1 MNLEKLFLEKTPL
14 FVFSSTRR
22 LKHFYLEQGE
32 GFLPN
37 AMSMGSFF
45 EQAFYIP
52 NKKKIPNSARLILM
66 IDTIKAI
73 AKEKKSIL
81 EGLLLFENSFLGYLE
96 STSFLFDLFDEL
108 SSACIKLNEL
118 SSKDIYLDYEKH
130 LEVLEMIYDRYIK
143 KLEGLGFYDKIMQE
157 KPAILKEF
165 FEHFSSIEWHLDG
178 FMSVFERQC
187 LLEAAELVP
196 ITLHLSCDKYNQKFL
211 EFLNLKLETDCDYS
225 IDFKTQKI
233 LSQTPKRQKIEPKLY
248 ANSSYLKQ
256 SALVLQ
262 TIEEYLQKDNDPNK
276 MAIITPNADFLPFL
290 KLLDKNNNLNFAM
303 GLGAKNSP
311 YYTELVKILENLE
324 TSGFD
329 LSTSP
334 LLDLENLTLALLEQQ
349 SSKEKA
355 PLKEAHSQIMHQYH
369 LLKDTL
375 KNYSLKDLLHLYLQ
389 EFEANFRL
397 DDSSGGKIQVMDTLE
412 TRGMQ
417 FDKIVI
423 VDFNET
429 CVPSLKDC
437 DLFLNSAL
445 RKSLNL
451 PTLLDKKNL
460 QKHYYYQLFKNS
472 KEITLSYIESE
483 TSKVSNMLLELNLH
497 IEPIKDAYT
506 LFAPSLSKDY
516 QEEEIKAAIPKDFSF
531 SASSLNAFLTCKRRF
546 YYHYMKRFKES
557 PKDESNSAVGSLLH
571 ELLKEAYE
579 KDKNPYVLEER
590 LIWLLETRENITPK
604 ERLDTLVALKKI
616 QAFYLKEKERFNTK
630 IKILD
635 LEKSFETIIQ
645 GIVFKGRI
653 DRIDKTADNEMIL
666 LDYKFKNDL
675 KLDNMSKTQRGGL
688 SPIEIAQISTD
699 YQMAIEIAQISTDY
713 QMAIY
718 AFALKNLGYKEP
730 IKAFFYD
737 LRKGELLEEDEL
749 ILQAKMDHLEFSLI
763 PKLKQEIDF
772 EKTSEAK
779 DCEYCSFK
787 DMCNR

>member
-1 MNLEKLFLEKTPL
+1 MNLEKLFLERTPL

-52 NKKKIPNSARLILM
+52 NKKKIPNSARQILM

-130 LEVLEMIYDRYIK
+130 LEVLEMIYKRYIK
-143 KLEGLGFYDKIMQE
+143 KLEELGFYDKIMQE
-157 KPAILKEF
+157 KPTILKEF

-187 LLEAAELVP
+187 LLEVAELVP

-211 EFLNLKLETDCDYS
+211 EFLNLKLETDCDYC

-311 YYTELVKILENLE
+311 YYTELVKILEDLE
-324 TSGFD
+324 TSGF
-329 LSTSP
+329 SVSASP

-397 DDSSGGKIQVMDTLE
+397 DDSSGGKIRVMDTLE

-472 KEITLSYIESE
+472 KEMALSYIESE

-506 LFAPSLSKDY
+506 LFESTPLKDY

-546 YYHYMKRFKES
+546 YYHYIKRFKES
-557 PKDESNSAVGSLLH
+557 PKDESNSAIGSLLH

-590 LIWLLETRENITPK
+590 LIQLLETRKNITPK
-604 ERLDTLVALKKI
+604 ERLDTLIALKKI
-616 QAFYLKEKERFNTK
+616 QAFYVKEKERFNAK

-645 GIVFKGRI
+645 GVAFKGRI
-653 DRIDKTADNEMIL
+653 DRIGKTADNEIIL
-666 LDYKFKNDL
+666 LDYKFKSDL
-675 KLDNMSKTQRGGL
+675 KLDNMSEKQRGSL
-688 SPIEIAQISTD
+688 SPIEIAQIS
-699 YQMAIEIAQISTDY
+699 ADY

-718 AFALKNLGYKEP
+718 AFALKSLGYKEP

-737 LRKGELLEEDEL
+737 LRKGKLLEEEEP
-749 ILQAKMDHLEFSLI
+749 ILQAKMDYLKSSLI
-763 PKLKQEIDF
+763 PKLQQEIDF
-772 EKTSEAK
+772 EKTLEVK

>member
-14 FVFSSTRR
+14 FVFSSTRH

-32 GFLPN
+32 GFLPS

-52 NKKKIPNSARLILM
+52 NKKKIPKNARQILM

-118 SSKDIYLDYEKH
+118 SFKDIYLDYEKH
-130 LEVLEMIYDRYIK
+130 LEVLEMIYNRYIK
-143 KLEGLGFYDKIMQE
+143 KLEKLGFYDKIMQE

-187 LLEAAELVP
+187 LLEVAELVP

-233 LSQTPKRQKIEPKLY
+233 LSQTFNDQKIEPKLY

-256 SALVLQ
+256 GALVLQ

-311 YYTELVKILENLE
+311 YYTELVKILEDLQ

-329 LSTSP
+329 LSASP

-355 PLKEAHSQIMHQYH
+355 SLKEAHSQIMHQYH

-375 KNYSLKDLLHLYLQ
+375 QNYSLKDLLHLYLQ
-389 EFEANFRL
+389 EFETNFRL
-397 DDSSGGKIQVMDTLE
+397 DDSSGGKIRVMDTLE

-417 FDKIVI
+417 FDKVVI
-423 VDFNET
+423 ADFNET

-483 TSKVSNMLLELNLH
+483 TSKASNMLLELNLH

-506 LFAPSLSKDY
+506 LFAPSPLKDY

-531 SASSLNAFLTCKRRF
+531 SASSLNAFLTCKRHF

-557 PKDESNSAVGSLLH
+557 PKDENNSAVGSLLH

-579 KDKNPYVLEER
+579 KDKNPYTLEER

-616 QAFYLKEKERFNTK
+616 QAFYTKEKERFKAK

-645 GIVFKGRI
+645 GVAFKGRI
-653 DRIDKTADNEMIL
+653 DRIDKTADNEIIL
-666 LDYKFKNDL
+666 LDYKFKSDL

-699 YQMAIEIAQISTDY
+699 YQMAI
-713 QMAIY
+713 Y
-718 AFALKNLGYKEP
+718 AFALKNLGYREP

-737 LRKGELLEEDEL
+737 LRKGELVEEDEL
-749 ILQAKMDHLEFSLI
+749 TLQAKMDHLEFSLI

>member
-52 NKKKIPNSARLILM
+52 NKKKIPNNARLILM

-143 KLEGLGFYDKIMQE
+143 KLEELGFYDKIMQE

-187 LLEAAELVP
+187 LLEVAELVP

-233 LSQTPKRQKIEPKLY
+233 LSQTFNDQKIEPKLY

-256 SALVLQ
+256 GALVLQ

-290 KLLDKNNNLNFAM
+290 KLLDQNNNLNFAM

-311 YYTELVKILENLE
+311 YYTELVKILEDLQ

-329 LSTSP
+329 LSASP
-334 LLDLENLTLALLEQQ
+334 LLDLENLTLPLLEQQ

-397 DDSSGGKIQVMDTLE
+397 DDSSGGKIRVMDTLE

-483 TSKVSNMLLELNLH
+483 TSKASNMLLELNLH
-497 IEPIKDAYT
+497 IEPIKNAYT
-506 LFAPSLSKDY
+506 LFAPSPLKDY
-516 QEEEIKAAIPKDFSF
+516 QEEEIKATIPKDFSF

-557 PKDESNSAVGSLLH
+557 PKDKSNSAVGSLLH

-579 KDKNPYVLEER
+579 KDKNPYALEER

-616 QAFYLKEKERFNTK
+616 QAFYLKEKERFKAK

-635 LEKSFETIIQ
+635 LEKSFETTIQ
-645 GIVFKGRI
+645 GVAFKGRI
-653 DRIDKTADNEMIL
+653 DRIDKTADSEMIL
-666 LDYKFKNDL
+666 LDYKFKSDL
-675 KLDNMSKTQRGGL
+675 KLDNMSEKQRKSL
-688 SPIEIAQISTD
+688 RP
-699 YQMAIEIAQISTDY
+699 IEIAQISTDY

-718 AFALKNLGYKEP
+718 AFALKNLGYREP

-737 LRKGELLEEDEL
+737 LRKGELLEEEEL
-749 ILQAKMDHLEFSLI
+749 TLQAKMDHLEFSLI

-772 EKTSEAK
+772 EKTLEVK

>member
-52 NKKKIPNSARLILM
+52 NKKKIPNSARQILM

-130 LEVLEMIYDRYIK
+130 LEVLEMIYNRYIK
-143 KLEGLGFYDKIMQE
+143 KLEKLGFYDKIMQE
-157 KPAILKEF
+157 KPTILKEF

-187 LLEAAELVP
+187 LLEVAELVP

-233 LSQTPKRQKIEPKLY
+233 LSQTFNDQKIEPKLY

-256 SALVLQ
+256 GALVLQ

-290 KLLDKNNNLNFAM
+290 KLLDQNNNLNFAM

-329 LSTSP
+329 LSASP
-334 LLDLENLTLALLEQQ
+334 LLDLENITLPLLEQQ

-397 DDSSGGKIQVMDTLE
+397 DDSSGGKIRVMDTLE

-417 FDKIVI
+417 FDKVVI

-483 TSKVSNMLLELNLH
+483 TSKASNMLLELNLY

-506 LFAPSLSKDY
+506 LFAPSPLKDY
-516 QEEEIKAAIPKDFSF
+516 QEEEIKATIPKDFSF

-557 PKDESNSAVGSLLH
+557 PKDENNSAVGSLLH

-579 KDKNPYVLEER
+579 KDKNPYALEER

-616 QAFYLKEKERFNTK
+616 QAFYLKEKERFKAK

-645 GIVFKGRI
+645 GVVFKGRI

-666 LDYKFKNDL
+666 LDYKFKSDL
-675 KLDNMSKTQRGGL
+675 KLDNMSKTQREGL

-699 YQMAIEIAQISTDY
+699 YQMAV
-713 QMAIY
+713 Y

-737 LRKGELLEEDEL
+737 LRKGELVEEDEL
-749 ILQAKMDHLEFSLI
+749 TLQAKMDHLEFSLI

-772 EKTSEAK
+772 EKTLEVK

>member
-1 MNLEKLFLEKTPL
+1 MNLEKLFLEKSPL

-32 GFLPN
+32 GFLPS

-52 NKKKIPNSARLILM
+52 NKKKIPKSVRLILM

-73 AKEKKSIL
+73 AKEKKSAL

-130 LEVLEMIYDRYIK
+130 LEVLEMIYDRYIE

-187 LLEAAELVP
+187 LLEVAELVP

-233 LSQTPKRQKIEPKLY
+233 LSQTPKHQKIEPKLY

-329 LSTSP
+329 LSASP
-334 LLDLENLTLALLEQQ
+334 LLDLESLTLPLLEQQ
-349 SSKEKA
+349 SSKEKV

-375 KNYSLKDLLHLYLQ
+375 QNYSLKDLLHLYLQ

-397 DDSSGGKIQVMDTLE
+397 DDSSGGKIRVMDTLE

-423 VDFNET
+423 VDFNEA

-483 TSKVSNMLLELNLH
+483 TSKVSNMLLELDLH

-506 LFAPSLSKDY
+506 LFAPSPLKDY

-546 YYHYMKRFKES
+546 YYHYMKRFKEG
-557 PKDESNSAVGSLLH
+557 PKDENNSAVGSLLH

-579 KDKNPYVLEER
+579 KDKNPYALEER
-590 LIWLLETRENITPK
+590 LIQLLETRENITPK

-616 QAFYLKEKERFNTK
+616 QAFYLKEKERFNAK
-630 IKILD
+630 ITILD
-635 LEKSFETIIQ
+635 LEKSFETTIQ
-645 GIVFKGRI
+645 GVAFKGRI
-653 DRIDKTADNEMIL
+653 DRIDKTADNEIIL
-666 LDYKFKNDL
+666 LDYKFKSDL
-675 KLDNMSKTQRGGL
+675 KLDNMSKTQREGL

-699 YQMAIEIAQISTDY
+699 YQMT
-713 QMAIY
+713 IY
-718 AFALKNLGYKEP
+718 ALALKNLGYKEP

-737 LRKGELLEEDEL
+737 LRKGELLEEEEL
-749 ILQAKMDHLEFSLI
+749 TLQAKMDHLEFSLI
-763 PKLKQEIDF
+763 PKLKQEIVF
-772 EKTSEAK
+772 EKTSETK

>member
-52 NKKKIPNSARLILM
+52 NKKKIPNSARQILM

-118 SSKDIYLDYEKH
+118 SFKDIYLDYEKH
-130 LEVLEMIYDRYIK
+130 LEVLEMIYDCYIK
-143 KLEGLGFYDKIMQE
+143 KLEELGFYDKIMQE

-187 LLEAAELVP
+187 LLEVAELVP

-290 KLLDKNNNLNFAM
+290 KLLDQNNNLNFAM

-311 YYTELVKILENLE
+311 YYTELVKILEDLE
-324 TSGFD
+324 TSGFN
-329 LSTSP
+329 LSASP
-334 LLDLENLTLALLEQQ
+334 LLDLESLTLPLLEQQ

-397 DDSSGGKIQVMDTLE
+397 DDSSGGKIRVMDTLE

-472 KEITLSYIESE
+472 KEIALSYIESE
-483 TSKVSNMLLELNLH
+483 TSKVSNMLLELDLH

-506 LFAPSLSKDY
+506 LFAPSPLKDY

-579 KDKNPYVLEER
+579 KDKNPYALEER

-616 QAFYLKEKERFNTK
+616 QAFYLKEKERFKAK

-645 GIVFKGRI
+645 GVVFKGRI
-653 DRIDKTADNEMIL
+653 DRIDKTADNEIIL
-666 LDYKFKNDL
+666 LDYKFKSDL
-675 KLDNMSKTQRGGL
+675 KLDNMSKKQRGGL

-699 YQMAIEIAQISTDY
+699 YQMT
-713 QMAIY
+713 IY
-718 AFALKNLGYKEP
+718 AFALKNLGYKGP

-749 ILQAKMDHLEFSLI
+749 ILQAKMDHLEYSLI

-772 EKTSEAK
+772 EKTLEVK

>member
-52 NKKKIPNSARLILM
+52 NKKKIPNSARQILM

-118 SSKDIYLDYEKH
+118 SFKDIYLDYEKH

-143 KLEGLGFYDKIMQE
+143 KLEELGFYDKIMQE

-187 LLEAAELVP
+187 LLEVAELVP

-233 LSQTPKRQKIEPKLY
+233 LSQTFNDQKIEPKLY

-290 KLLDKNNNLNFAM
+290 KLLDQNNSLNFAM

-311 YYTELVKILENLE
+311 YYTELVKILEDLE

-329 LSTSP
+329 LSASP
-334 LLDLENLTLALLEQQ
+334 LLDLESLTLALLEQQ

-397 DDSSGGKIQVMDTLE
+397 DDSSGGKIRVMDTLE

-460 QKHYYYQLFKNS
+460 QRHYYYQLFKNS

-483 TSKVSNMLLELNLH
+483 TSKASNMLLELNLH

-506 LFAPSLSKDY
+506 LFAPSPLKDY
-516 QEEEIKAAIPKDFSF
+516 QEEEIKAAIPKYFSF

-557 PKDESNSAVGSLLH
+557 PKDENNSAVGSLLH

-579 KDKNPYVLEER
+579 KDKNPYALEER

-616 QAFYLKEKERFNTK
+616 QAFYLKEKERFNAK

-635 LEKSFETIIQ
+635 LEKSFETTIQ
-645 GIVFKGRI
+645 GVAFKGRI
-653 DRIDKTADNEMIL
+653 DRIDKTADNEIIL

-675 KLDNMSKTQRGGL
+675 KLDNMSKTQREGL
-688 SPIEIAQISTD
+688 SP
-699 YQMAIEIAQISTDY
+699 IEIAQISTDY

-749 ILQAKMDHLEFSLI
+749 VLQAKMDHLEFSLI

-772 EKTSEAK
+772 EKTLEVK

>member
-52 NKKKIPNSARLILM
+52 NKKKILNSARLILM

-73 AKEKKSIL
+73 AKEKKSLL

-96 STSFLFDLFDEL
+96 SASFLFDLFDEL

-130 LEVLEMIYDRYIK
+130 LEVLEMIYKRYIK
-143 KLEGLGFYDKIMQE
+143 KLEELGFYDKIMQE
-157 KPAILKEF
+157 KPTILKEF

-187 LLEAAELVP
+187 LLEVAELAP

-262 TIEEYLQKDNDPNK
+262 SIEEYLQKDNDPNK

-311 YYTELVKILENLE
+311 YYTELVKILEDLE

-329 LSTSP
+329 LSASP

-397 DDSSGGKIQVMDTLE
+397 DDSSGGKIRVMDTLE

-423 VDFNET
+423 ADFNET

-451 PTLLDKKNL
+451 PTLSDKKNL

-472 KEITLSYIESE
+472 KEMVLSYIESE

-506 LFAPSLSKDY
+506 LFAPTPLKDY
-516 QEEEIKAAIPKDFSF
+516 QEEEIKATIPKDFSF

-557 PKDESNSAVGSLLH
+557 PKDENNSAVGSLLH
-571 ELLKEAYE
+571 ELLKEVYE

-604 ERLDTLVALKKI
+604 ERLDTLIALKKI
-616 QAFYLKEKERFNTK
+616 QAFYVKEKERFNAK

-635 LEKSFETIIQ
+635 LEKSFETTIQ
-645 GIVFKGRI
+645 GVAFKGRI
-653 DRIDKTADNEMIL
+653 DRIDKTADNEVIL
-666 LDYKFKNDL
+666 LDYKFKSDL
-675 KLDNMSKTQRGGL
+675 KLDNMSEKQRGSL
-688 SPIEIAQISTD
+688 SPIEIAQIS
-699 YQMAIEIAQISTDY
+699 ADY

-718 AFALKNLGYKEP
+718 AFALKNLGYKGP

-737 LRKGELLEEDEL
+737 LRKGKLLEEEEPV
-749 ILQAKMDHLEFSLI
+749 LQAKMDYLKSSLI
-763 PKLKQEIDF
+763 PEFKQEIDF
-772 EKTSEAK
+772 EKTLEVK

>member
-1 MNLEKLFLEKTPL
+1 MNLEKLFLEKSPL

-32 GFLPN
+32 GFLPS
-37 AMSMGSFF
+37 AVSMGSFF

-52 NKKKIPNSARLILM
+52 NKKKIPNSVRQILM
-66 IDTIKAI
+66 IDTIKVI

-118 SSKDIYLDYEKH
+118 SFKDIYLDYEKH
-130 LEVLEMIYDRYIK
+130 LEVLEMIYDRYVK

-165 FEHFSSIEWHLDG
+165 FEHFSSIEWYLDG

-187 LLEAAELVP
+187 LLEVAELVP

-233 LSQTPKRQKIEPKLY
+233 LSQTFNDQKIEPKLY

-311 YYTELVKILENLE
+311 YYTELVKILEDLQTSDCNLSE
-324 TSGFD
+324 SA
-329 LSTSP
+329 
-334 LLDLENLTLALLEQQ
+334 LLDLENLTLPLLEQQ

-397 DDSSGGKIQVMDTLE
+397 DDSSGGKIRVMDTLE

-483 TSKVSNMLLELNLH
+483 TSKASNMLLELNLH

-506 LFAPSLSKDY
+506 LFAPSPLKDY

-571 ELLKEAYE
+571 ELLKEAYK
-579 KDKNPYVLEER
+579 KDKNPYALEER

-616 QAFYLKEKERFNTK
+616 QAFYTKEKERFNTK

-645 GIVFKGRI
+645 GVIFKGRI
-653 DRIDKTADNEMIL
+653 DRIDKTADNEIIL

-699 YQMAIEIAQISTDY
+699 YQMAI
-713 QMAIY
+713 Y

-737 LRKGELLEEDEL
+737 LRKGELVEEDEL

-772 EKTSEAK
+772 EKTLEVK

>member
-37 AMSMGSFF
+37 AMSMGNFF

-52 NKKKIPNSARLILM
+52 NKKKIPNNARQILM

-143 KLEGLGFYDKIMQE
+143 KLEELGFYDKIMQE
-157 KPAILKEF
+157 KPTILKEF
-165 FEHFSSIEWHLDG
+165 FEHFSSIEWYLDG

-187 LLEAAELVP
+187 LLEVAELVP

-233 LSQTPKRQKIEPKLY
+233 LSQTFNDQKIEPKLY

-256 SALVLQ
+256 GALVLQ

-290 KLLDKNNNLNFAM
+290 KLLDQNNNLNFAM

-311 YYTELVKILENLE
+311 YYTELVKILEDLQ

-329 LSTSP
+329 LSASP
-334 LLDLENLTLALLEQQ
+334 LLDLENITLALLEQQ

-355 PLKEAHSQIMHQYH
+355 PLKEVHSQIMHQYH

-397 DDSSGGKIQVMDTLE
+397 DDSSGGKIRVMDTLE

-472 KEITLSYIESE
+472 KEIALSYIESE
-483 TSKVSNMLLELNLH
+483 TSKASNMLLELNLH
-497 IEPIKDAYT
+497 TEPIKDAYT
-506 LFAPSLSKDY
+506 LFAPTPLKDY

-579 KDKNPYVLEER
+579 KDKNPYALEER

-604 ERLDTLVALKKI
+604 ERLDTLIALKKI
-616 QAFYLKEKERFNTK
+616 QAFYLKEKERFKAK

-645 GIVFKGRI
+645 GVIFKGRI
-653 DRIDKTADNEMIL
+653 DRIDKTADNEIIL

-675 KLDNMSKTQRGGL
+675 KLDNMSEKQRKSL

-699 YQMAIEIAQISTDY
+699 YQMT
-713 QMAIY
+713 IY

-737 LRKGELLEEDEL
+737 LRKGELLEEDKL
-749 ILQAKMDHLEFSLI
+749 VLQAKMDHLEFSLI

-772 EKTSEAK
+772 EKTLEVK

>member
-1 MNLEKLFLEKTPL
+1 MNLEKLFLEKSPL

-52 NKKKIPNSARLILM
+52 NQKKIPKSVRQILM

-73 AKEKKSIL
+73 AKEKKSVL

-118 SSKDIYLDYEKH
+118 SFKDIYLDYEKH
-130 LEVLEMIYDRYIK
+130 LEVLEMIYDRYVK
-143 KLEGLGFYDKIMQE
+143 KLEELGFYDKIMQE

-187 LLEAAELVP
+187 LLEVVELVP

-233 LSQTPKRQKIEPKLY
+233 LSQTFNDQKIEPKLY

-256 SALVLQ
+256 GALVLQ

-311 YYTELVKILENLE
+311 YYTELVKILEDLQTSDLNL
-324 TSGFD
+324 SG
-329 LSTSP
+329 SA
-334 LLDLENLTLALLEQQ
+334 LLDLENLTLPLLEQQ

-397 DDSSGGKIQVMDTLE
+397 DDSSGGKIRVMDTLE

-417 FDKIVI
+417 FDKIV
-423 VDFNET
+423 VADFNET

-472 KEITLSYIESE
+472 EEMVLSYIESE
-483 TSKVSNMLLELNLH
+483 TSKVSNMLLELDLH

-506 LFAPSLSKDY
+506 LFAPTPLKDY
-516 QEEEIKAAIPKDFSF
+516 QEEEIKATIPKDFGF

-546 YYHYMKRFKES
+546 YYHYMKRFKET
-557 PKDESNSAVGSLLH
+557 PKDENNSAVGSLLH

-579 KDKNPYVLEER
+579 KDKNPYALEER

-645 GIVFKGRI
+645 GVVFKGRI
-653 DRIDKTADNEMIL
+653 DRIDKTADNEIIL

-675 KLDNMSKTQRGGL
+675 KLDNMSKTQREDL
-688 SPIEIAQISTD
+688 NPIEIAQISTD
-699 YQMAIEIAQISTDY
+699 YQMV
-713 QMAIY
+713 IY

-749 ILQAKMDHLEFSLI
+749 VLQAKMDHLEFSLI

-772 EKTSEAK
+772 EKTLEVK

>member
-1 MNLEKLFLEKTPL
+1 MNLEKLFSQKTPL

-32 GFLPN
+32 GFLPS

-118 SSKDIYLDYEKH
+118 SFKDIYLDYEKH

-143 KLEGLGFYDKIMQE
+143 KLEELGFYDKIMQE

-233 LSQTPKRQKIEPKLY
+233 LSQTFNDQKIEPKLY

-256 SALVLQ
+256 GALVLQ

-290 KLLDKNNNLNFAM
+290 KLLDQNNNLNFAM

-311 YYTELVKILENLE
+311 YYTELVKILEDLQTSDFNL
-324 TSGFD
+324 SG
-329 LSTSP
+329 SA
-334 LLDLENLTLALLEQQ
+334 LLDLENITLPLLEQQ

-397 DDSSGGKIQVMDTLE
+397 DDSSGGKIRVMDTLE

-483 TSKVSNMLLELNLH
+483 TSKASNMFLELNLN
-497 IEPIKDAYT
+497 IVPIKDAYT
-506 LFAPSLSKDY
+506 LFAPSPLKDY

-546 YYHYMKRFKES
+546 YYHYIKRFKES

-579 KDKNPYVLEER
+579 KDKNPYALEEK
-590 LIWLLETRENITPK
+590 LIQLLETRENITPK

-616 QAFYLKEKERFNTK
+616 QAFYLKEKERFKAK

-645 GIVFKGRI
+645 GVIFKGRI
-653 DRIDKTADNEMIL
+653 DRIDKTADNEIIL
-666 LDYKFKNDL
+666 LDYKFKSDL
-675 KLDNMSKTQRGGL
+675 KLDNMNKTQREGL
-688 SPIEIAQISTD
+688 SPK
-699 YQMAIEIAQISTDY
+699 EIAQISTDY

-718 AFALKNLGYKEP
+718 AFALKNLGYKDP

-749 ILQAKMDHLEFSLI
+749 FLQAKMDHLESSLI

-772 EKTSEAK
+772 EKTLEVK

>member
-32 GFLPN
+32 GFLPS

-52 NKKKIPNSARLILM
+52 NKKKIPNSTRLILM

-118 SSKDIYLDYEKH
+118 SSKDIYLDYERH

-143 KLEGLGFYDKIMQE
+143 KLEELGFYDKIMQE

-187 LLEAAELVP
+187 LLEVAELVP

-233 LSQTPKRQKIEPKLY
+233 LSQTFNDQKIEPKLY

-256 SALVLQ
+256 GALVLQ

-290 KLLDKNNNLNFAM
+290 KLLDQNNNLNFAM

-397 DDSSGGKIQVMDTLE
+397 DDSSGGKIRVMDTLE

-483 TSKVSNMLLELNLH
+483 TSKASNMLLELNLH

-506 LFAPSLSKDY
+506 LFAPSPLKDY

-531 SASSLNAFLTCKRRF
+531 STSSLNAFLTCKRRF

-579 KDKNPYVLEER
+579 KDKNPHSLEER
-590 LIWLLETRENITPK
+590 LIQFLETRENITPK

-645 GIVFKGRI
+645 GVIFKGRI
-653 DRIDKTADNEMIL
+653 DRIDKTADNKMIL
-666 LDYKFKNDL
+666 LDYKFKSDL

-688 SPIEIAQISTD
+688 SP
-699 YQMAIEIAQISTDY
+699 IEIAQISTDY

-737 LRKGELLEEDEL
+737 LRKGELVEEDEL

-772 EKTSEAK
+772 EKTLEVK

>member
-1 MNLEKLFLEKTPL
+1 MNLEKLFLEKSPL

-52 NKKKIPNSARLILM
+52 NKKKIPNSARQILM

-143 KLEGLGFYDKIMQE
+143 KLEELGFYDKIMQE
-157 KPAILKEF
+157 KPTILKEF

-233 LSQTPKRQKIEPKLY
+233 LSQTFNDQKIEPKLY

-290 KLLDKNNNLNFAM
+290 KLLDQNNNLNFAM

-311 YYTELVKILENLE
+311 YYTELVKILEDLE
-324 TSGFD
+324 TSD
-329 LSTSP
+329 LNLSGSA

-397 DDSSGGKIQVMDTLE
+397 DDSSGGKIRVMDTLE

-483 TSKVSNMLLELNLH
+483 TSKASNMLLELDLH
-497 IEPIKDAYT
+497 IEPIKNAYT
-506 LFAPSLSKDY
+506 LFAPSPLKDY
-516 QEEEIKAAIPKDFSF
+516 QEEEIKVAIPKDFSF

-557 PKDESNSAVGSLLH
+557 PKDENNSAVGSLLH

-579 KDKNPYVLEER
+579 KDKNPYALEER
-590 LIWLLETRENITPK
+590 LIQLLEKRKNITPK

-616 QAFYLKEKERFNTK
+616 QAFYLKEKERFKAK

-635 LEKSFETIIQ
+635 LEKSFETTIQ
-645 GIVFKGRI
+645 GVIFKGRI
-653 DRIDKTADNEMIL
+653 DRIDKTADNEIIL
-666 LDYKFKNDL
+666 LDYKFKSDL
-675 KLDNMSKTQRGGL
+675 KLDNMGKTQRGGL

-699 YQMAIEIAQISTDY
+699 YQMAI
-713 QMAIY
+713 Y
-718 AFALKNLGYKEP
+718 ACALKNLGYKGP

-737 LRKGELLEEDEL
+737 LRKGELLEEDDL
-749 ILQAKMDHLEFSLI
+749 TLQAKMDHLEFSLI

-772 EKTSEAK
+772 EKTLEVK

>member
-37 AMSMGSFF
+37 AMSMGNFF

-52 NKKKIPNSARLILM
+52 NKKKIPNSVRQILM

-130 LEVLEMIYDRYIK
+130 LEVLEMIYDRYVK
-143 KLEGLGFYDKIMQE
+143 KLEELGFYDKIMQE
-157 KPAILKEF
+157 KPTILKEF
-165 FEHFSSIEWHLDG
+165 FEHFSSIEWYLDG

-187 LLEAAELVP
+187 LLEVAELVP

-233 LSQTPKRQKIEPKLY
+233 LSQTFNDQKIEPKLY

-256 SALVLQ
+256 GALVLQ

-311 YYTELVKILENLE
+311 YYTELVKILEDLQTSDLNL
-324 TSGFD
+324 SG
-329 LSTSP
+329 SA

-355 PLKEAHSQIMHQYH
+355 PLKEVHSQIMHQYH

-397 DDSSGGKIQVMDTLE
+397 DDSSGGKIRVMDTLE

-472 KEITLSYIESE
+472 KEMVLSYIESE
-483 TSKVSNMLLELNLH
+483 TSKASNMLLELNLH

-506 LFAPSLSKDY
+506 LFAPSPLKDY

-546 YYHYMKRFKES
+546 YYHYIKRFKES

-579 KDKNPYVLEER
+579 KDKNPYALEER
-590 LIWLLETRENITPK
+590 LIQFLETRENITPK

-645 GIVFKGRI
+645 GVIFKGRI

-666 LDYKFKNDL
+666 LDYKFKSEL
-675 KLDNMSKTQRGGL
+675 KLDNMSKNQREDL

-699 YQMAIEIAQISTDY
+699 YQMAV
-713 QMAIY
+713 Y
-718 AFALKNLGYKEP
+718 AFALKNLGYKGP

-737 LRKGELLEEDEL
+737 LRKGELLEEEEP
-749 ILQAKMDHLEFSLI
+749 ILQAKMHYLESSLI

-772 EKTSEAK
+772 EKTLEVK

>member
-52 NKKKIPNSARLILM
+52 NKKKIPKSARQILM

-143 KLEGLGFYDKIMQE
+143 KLEELGFYDKIMQE

-233 LSQTPKRQKIEPKLY
+233 LSQTFNDQKIEPKLY

-262 TIEEYLQKDNDPNK
+262 TTEEYLQKDNDPNK

-311 YYTELVKILENLE
+311 YYTELVKILEDLE
-324 TSGFD
+324 TSGFN
-329 LSTSP
+329 LSASP
-334 LLDLENLTLALLEQQ
+334 LLDLENLTIPLLEQQ

-397 DDSSGGKIQVMDTLE
+397 DDSSGGKIRVMDTLE

-417 FDKIVI
+417 FDKIV
-423 VDFNET
+423 VADFNET

-483 TSKVSNMLLELNLH
+483 TSKASNMLLELNLH

-506 LFAPSLSKDY
+506 LFAPSPLKDY

-546 YYHYMKRFKES
+546 YYHHMKRFKES

-590 LIWLLETRENITPK
+590 LIWLLGTRENITPK
-604 ERLDTLVALKKI
+604 ERLDTLVAFKKI
-616 QAFYLKEKERFNTK
+616 QAFYTKEKERFNTK
-630 IKILD
+630 ITILD

-645 GIVFKGRI
+645 GVIFKGRI
-653 DRIDKTADNEMIL
+653 DRIDKTADNEIIL

-675 KLDNMSKTQRGGL
+675 KLDNMSEKQRKSL
-688 SPIEIAQISTD
+688 RP
-699 YQMAIEIAQISTDY
+699 IEIAQISTDY

-749 ILQAKMDHLEFSLI
+749 VLQAKMDHLEFSLI

-772 EKTSEAK
+772 EKTLEVK

>member
-37 AMSMGSFF
+37 AMSMGNFF

-52 NKKKIPNSARLILM
+52 NKKKIPKNARQILM

-118 SSKDIYLDYEKH
+118 SFKDIYLDYEKH
-130 LEVLEMIYDRYIK
+130 LEVLEMIYDRYVK
-143 KLEGLGFYDKIMQE
+143 KLEELGFYDKIMQE
-157 KPAILKEF
+157 KPTILKEF

-178 FMSVFERQC
+178 FMSVFEMQC
-187 LLEAAELVP
+187 LLEVAELVP

-233 LSQTPKRQKIEPKLY
+233 LSQTFNDQKIEPKLY

-256 SALVLQ
+256 GALVLQ

-311 YYTELVKILENLE
+311 YYTELVKILEDLQTSDCNLSE
-324 TSGFD
+324 SA
-329 LSTSP
+329 
-334 LLDLENLTLALLEQQ
+334 LLDLENITLPLLEQQ

-397 DDSSGGKIQVMDTLE
+397 DDSSGGKIRVMDTLE

-417 FDKIVI
+417 FDKVVI

-483 TSKVSNMLLELNLH
+483 TSKASNMLLELNLH

-506 LFAPSLSKDY
+506 LFAPSPLKDY

-557 PKDESNSAVGSLLH
+557 PKDENNSAVGSLLH
-571 ELLKEAYE
+571 ELLKEVYE
-579 KDKNPYVLEER
+579 KDKNPYALEER

-616 QAFYLKEKERFNTK
+616 QAFYLKEKERFNAK

-645 GIVFKGRI
+645 GVIFKGRI

-675 KLDNMSKTQRGGL
+675 KLDNMSEKQRKSL
-688 SPIEIAQISTD
+688 RP
-699 YQMAIEIAQISTDY
+699 IEIAQISTDY

-718 AFALKNLGYKEP
+718 AFALKNLGYKGP

-737 LRKGELLEEDEL
+737 LRKGELVEEDEL
-749 ILQAKMDHLEFSLI
+749 VLQAKMDHLEFSLI

-772 EKTSEAK
+772 EKTLEVK

>member
-32 GFLPN
+32 GFLPS
-37 AMSMGSFF
+37 AMSMGNFF

-52 NKKKIPNSARLILM
+52 NKKKIPNNARQILM

-118 SSKDIYLDYEKH
+118 SFKDIYLDYEKH
-130 LEVLEMIYDRYIK
+130 LEVLEMIYDRYVK
-143 KLEGLGFYDKIMQE
+143 KLEELGFYDKIMQK
-157 KPAILKEF
+157 KPTILKEF

-187 LLEAAELVP
+187 LLEVAELVP

-276 MAIITPNADFLPFL
+276 MAIITPNANFLPFL

-324 TSGFD
+324 TSDFN
-329 LSTSP
+329 LSGSA
-334 LLDLENLTLALLEQQ
+334 LLDLENLTLPLLEQQ

-397 DDSSGGKIQVMDTLE
+397 DDSSGGKIRVMDTLE

-472 KEITLSYIESE
+472 KEMVLSYIESE
-483 TSKVSNMLLELNLH
+483 TSKASNMLLELDLH
-497 IEPIKDAYT
+497 TEPIKDAYT
-506 LFAPSLSKDY
+506 LFAPSPLKDY

-546 YYHYMKRFKES
+546 YYHYIKRFKES
-557 PKDESNSAVGSLLH
+557 PKDENNSAVGSLLH

-616 QAFYLKEKERFNTK
+616 QDFYLKEKERFKAK

-645 GIVFKGRI
+645 GVIFKGRI
-653 DRIDKTADNEMIL
+653 DRIDKTADNEIIL

-675 KLDNMSKTQRGGL
+675 KLDHMSKTQRGGL
-688 SPIEIAQISTD
+688 RP
-699 YQMAIEIAQISTDY
+699 IEIAQISTDY

-718 AFALKNLGYKEP
+718 AFALKNLGYKGP

-749 ILQAKMDHLEFSLI
+749 VLQAKMDHLEFSLI

-772 EKTSEAK
+772 EKTLEVK

>member
-1 MNLEKLFLEKTPL
+1 MNLEKLFLEKTSL

-52 NKKKIPNSARLILM
+52 NKKKIPNSARQILM

-73 AKEKKSIL
+73 AKEKKSAL

-187 LLEAAELVP
+187 LLEVAELVP

-233 LSQTPKRQKIEPKLY
+233 LSQTPKHQKIEPKLY

-303 GLGAKNSP
+303 GLRAKNSP

-329 LSTSP
+329 LSASP

-355 PLKEAHSQIMHQYH
+355 PLKEVHSQIMHQYH

-397 DDSSGGKIQVMDTLE
+397 DDSSGGKIRVMDTLE

-483 TSKVSNMLLELNLH
+483 TSKASNMLLELNLH

-506 LFAPSLSKDY
+506 LFAPSPLKDY
-516 QEEEIKAAIPKDFSF
+516 QEEEIQAAIPKDFSF

-557 PKDESNSAVGSLLH
+557 PKDENNSTVGSLLH

-579 KDKNPYVLEER
+579 KDKNPYTLEER
-590 LIWLLETRENITPK
+590 LIQLLETRENITPK

-616 QAFYLKEKERFNTK
+616 QAFYLKEKERFKAK

-635 LEKSFETIIQ
+635 LEKGFETIIQ
-645 GIVFKGRI
+645 GVIFKGRI
-653 DRIDKTADNEMIL
+653 DRIDKTADNEIIL
-666 LDYKFKNDL
+666 LDYKFKSDL
-675 KLDNMSKTQRGGL
+675 KLDNMSEKQRKRL
-688 SPIEIAQISTD
+688 SPIEIAQT
-699 YQMAIEIAQISTDY
+699 STDY

-737 LRKGELLEEDEL
+737 LRKGELVEEDEL

-772 EKTSEAK
+772 EKTLEVK

>member
-52 NKKKIPNSARLILM
+52 NKKKIPNSARQILM

-157 KPAILKEF
+157 KPTILKEF

-187 LLEAAELVP
+187 LLEVAELVP

-211 EFLNLKLETDCDYS
+211 EFLNLKLETDCDYC

-311 YYTELVKILENLE
+311 YYAELVKISEDLE
-324 TSGFD
+324 TSGFS
-329 LSTSP
+329 LSASP

-355 PLKEAHSQIMHQYH
+355 PLKEVHFQIMHQYH

-389 EFEANFRL
+389 EFEVNFRL
-397 DDSSGGKIQVMDTLE
+397 DDSSGGKIRVMDTLE

-472 KEITLSYIESE
+472 KEIALSYIESE

-506 LFAPSLSKDY
+506 LFAPSPLKDY
-516 QEEEIKAAIPKDFSF
+516 QEEEIQAAIPKDFSF

-579 KDKNPYVLEER
+579 KDKNPYALEER

-604 ERLDTLVALKKI
+604 ERLDTLIALKKI
-616 QAFYLKEKERFNTK
+616 QAFYLKEKERFKAK
-630 IKILD
+630 IKIID

-645 GIVFKGRI
+645 GVVFKGRI

-666 LDYKFKNDL
+666 LDYKFKSDL
-675 KLDNMSKTQRGGL
+675 KLDNMNKTQRGGL
-688 SPIEIAQISTD
+688 SPK
-699 YQMAIEIAQISTDY
+699 EIAQISTDY

-718 AFALKNLGYKEP
+718 AFALKNLGYREP

-749 ILQAKMDHLEFSLI
+749 VLQAKMDHLEFSLI

-772 EKTSEAK
+772 EKTLEVK

>member
-1 MNLEKLFLEKTPL
+1 MNLEKLFLEKSPL

-32 GFLPN
+32 GFLPS
-37 AMSMGSFF
+37 AMSMGNFF

-52 NKKKIPNSARLILM
+52 NQKKIPNSARLILM

-73 AKEKKSIL
+73 AKEKKSVL

-118 SSKDIYLDYEKH
+118 SFKDIYLDYEKH
-130 LEVLEMIYDRYIK
+130 LEVLEMIYDRYVK
-143 KLEGLGFYDKIMQE
+143 KLEGLGFYDKIMQK
-157 KPAILKEF
+157 KPTILKEF
-165 FEHFSSIEWHLDG
+165 FEHFSTIEWHLDG

-187 LLEAAELVP
+187 LLEVAELVP

-233 LSQTPKRQKIEPKLY
+233 LSQTLKRQKIEPKLY

-256 SALVLQ
+256 GALVLQ

-290 KLLDKNNNLNFAM
+290 KLLDQNNNLNFAM

-311 YYTELVKILENLE
+311 YYTELVKILEDLQTSDLNL
-324 TSGFD
+324 SG
-329 LSTSP
+329 SA
-334 LLDLENLTLALLEQQ
+334 LLDLENLTLPLLEQQ

-397 DDSSGGKIQVMDTLE
+397 DDSSGGKIRVMDTLE

-417 FDKIVI
+417 FDKIV
-423 VDFNET
+423 VADFNET

-445 RKSLNL
+445 RQSLNL

-472 KEITLSYIESE
+472 KEVVLSYIESE
-483 TSKVSNMLLELNLH
+483 TSKVSNMLLELDLH

-506 LFAPSLSKDY
+506 LFAPSPLKDY

-546 YYHYMKRFKES
+546 YYHYMKRFKET
-557 PKDESNSAVGSLLH
+557 PKDENNSAVGSLIH

-579 KDKNPYVLEER
+579 KDKNPYALEER

-604 ERLDTLVALKKI
+604 ERLDTLIALKKI
-616 QAFYLKEKERFNTK
+616 QAFYLKEKERFKAK

-645 GIVFKGRI
+645 GVIFKGRI
-653 DRIDKTADNEMIL
+653 DRIDKTADNEIIL

-699 YQMAIEIAQISTDY
+699 YQMAI
-713 QMAIY
+713 Y
-718 AFALKNLGYKEP
+718 AFALKNLGYKDP

-749 ILQAKMDHLEFSLI
+749 ILQAKMNHLEFSLI

-772 EKTSEAK
+772 EKTLEVK

>member
-32 GFLPN
+32 GFLPS
-37 AMSMGSFF
+37 AMSMGNFF

-52 NKKKIPNSARLILM
+52 NKKKIPKSARQILM

-143 KLEGLGFYDKIMQE
+143 KLEELGFYDKIMQE

-187 LLEAAELVP
+187 LLEVAELVP

-233 LSQTPKRQKIEPKLY
+233 LSQTFNDQKIEPKLY

-262 TIEEYLQKDNDPNK
+262 TIEEYLQQDNDPNK

-311 YYTELVKILENLE
+311 YYTELVKILEDLE

-329 LSTSP
+329 LSASP
-334 LLDLENLTLALLEQQ
+334 LLDLENLTLPLLEQQ

-355 PLKEAHSQIMHQYH
+355 PLKEVHSQIMHQYH

-397 DDSSGGKIQVMDTLE
+397 DDSSGGKIRVMDTLE

-472 KEITLSYIESE
+472 KEMVLSYIESE
-483 TSKVSNMLLELNLH
+483 TSKVSNMLLELDLP

-506 LFAPSLSKDY
+506 LFAPTPLKDY

-546 YYHYMKRFKES
+546 YYHYIKCFRES

-579 KDKNPYVLEER
+579 KNKNPYALEER
-590 LIWLLETRENITPK
+590 LIQLLETRENITPK
-604 ERLDTLVALKKI
+604 ERLDTLIALKKI
-616 QAFYLKEKERFNTK
+616 QAFYVKEKERFNAEIT
-630 IKILD
+630 ILD

-645 GIVFKGRI
+645 SFETIIQGVIFKGRI
-653 DRIDKTADNEMIL
+653 DRIDKTADNEIIL

-675 KLDNMSKTQRGGL
+675 KLDNMSEKQRKSL
-688 SPIEIAQISTD
+688 SP
-699 YQMAIEIAQISTDY
+699 IEIAQISTDY

-718 AFALKNLGYKEP
+718 AFALKNLGYREP

-749 ILQAKMDHLEFSLI
+749 VLQAKMDHLEFSLI

-772 EKTSEAK
+772 EKTLEVK

>member
-52 NKKKIPNSARLILM
+52 NKKKIPKNARQILM

-73 AKEKKSIL
+73 AREKKSIL

-108 SSACIKLNEL
+108 SSAYIKLNEL

-143 KLEGLGFYDKIMQE
+143 KLEKLGFYDKIMQE
-157 KPAILKEF
+157 KPTILKEF

-187 LLEAAELVP
+187 LLEVAELVP

-233 LSQTPKRQKIEPKLY
+233 LSQTFNDQKIEPKLY

-256 SALVLQ
+256 GALVLQ

-324 TSGFD
+324 TSGFN
-329 LSTSP
+329 LSASP
-334 LLDLENLTLALLEQQ
+334 LLDLENLTIPLLEQQ

-397 DDSSGGKIQVMDTLE
+397 DDSSGGKIRVMDTLE

-417 FDKIVI
+417 FDKIV
-423 VDFNET
+423 VADFNET

-483 TSKVSNMLLELNLH
+483 TSKASNMLLELNLH

-506 LFAPSLSKDY
+506 LFAPSPLKDY

-531 SASSLNAFLTCKRRF
+531 STSSLNAFLTCKRRF

-579 KDKNPYVLEER
+579 KDKNPYALEER

-616 QAFYLKEKERFNTK
+616 QAFYLKEKERFNAK

-653 DRIDKTADNEMIL
+653 DRIDKTADNEIIL

-675 KLDNMSKTQRGGL
+675 KLDNMSEKQRKSL
-688 SPIEIAQISTD
+688 RP
-699 YQMAIEIAQISTDY
+699 IEIAQISTDY

-718 AFALKNLGYKEP
+718 AFALKNLGYKDP

-737 LRKGELLEEDEL
+737 LRKGELVEEDEL
-749 ILQAKMDHLEFSLI
+749 FLQAKMDHLEFSLI
-763 PKLKQEIDF
+763 PKLKQEVDF
-772 EKTSEAK
+772 EKTLEAK

>member
-73 AKEKKSIL
+73 AREKKSIL

-130 LEVLEMIYDRYIK
+130 LEVLEMIYDRYVK
-143 KLEGLGFYDKIMQE
+143 KLEKLGFYDKIMQK
-157 KPAILKEF
+157 KPTILKEF

-187 LLEAAELVP
+187 LLEVAELVP

-256 SALVLQ
+256 GALVLQ

-290 KLLDKNNNLNFAM
+290 KLLDKNSNLNFAM

-311 YYTELVKILENLE
+311 YYTELVKILEDLQ

-329 LSTSP
+329 LSASP
-334 LLDLENLTLALLEQQ
+334 LLDLESLTLPLLEQQ

-355 PLKEAHSQIMHQYH
+355 PLKEVHSQIMHQYH

-397 DDSSGGKIQVMDTLE
+397 DDSSGGKIRVMDTLE

-472 KEITLSYIESE
+472 KEMVLSYIESE
-483 TSKVSNMLLELNLH
+483 TSKASNMLLELDLH

-506 LFAPSLSKDY
+506 LFAPSPLKDY
-516 QEEEIKAAIPKDFSF
+516 QEEEIKATIHKDFSF

-546 YYHYMKRFKES
+546 YYHYIKRFKES
-557 PKDESNSAVGSLLH
+557 PKDENNSAVGSLLH

-579 KDKNPYVLEER
+579 KDKNPYALEER
-590 LIWLLETRENITPK
+590 LIQLLETRENITPK
-604 ERLDTLVALKKI
+604 ERLDTLIALKKI
-616 QAFYLKEKERFNTK
+616 QAFYLKEKERFKAK

-635 LEKSFETIIQ
+635 LEKSFETTIQ
-645 GIVFKGRI
+645 GVAFKGHI
-653 DRIDKTADNEMIL
+653 DRIDKTADNEIIL

-675 KLDNMSKTQRGGL
+675 KLDNMSKTQREGL
-688 SPIEIAQISTD
+688 SP
-699 YQMAIEIAQISTDY
+699 IEIAQISTDY

-737 LRKGELLEEDEL
+737 LRKGELVEEDEL
-749 ILQAKMDHLEFSLI
+749 TLQAKMDHLEFSLI

-772 EKTSEAK
+772 EKTLEVK

>member
-32 GFLPN
+32 GFLPS
-37 AMSMGSFF
+37 AMSMGNFF

-52 NKKKIPNSARLILM
+52 NKKKIPNSARQILM

-118 SSKDIYLDYEKH
+118 SFKDIYLDYEKH

-143 KLEGLGFYDKIMQE
+143 KLEELGFYDKIMQE

-187 LLEAAELVP
+187 LLEVAELVP

-233 LSQTPKRQKIEPKLY
+233 LSQTFNDQKIEPKLY

-256 SALVLQ
+256 GALVLQ

-311 YYTELVKILENLE
+311 YYTELVKILEDLQTSDFNL
-324 TSGFD
+324 SG
-329 LSTSP
+329 SA
-334 LLDLENLTLALLEQQ
+334 LLDLENITLPLLEQQ

-375 KNYSLKDLLHLYLQ
+375 QNYSLKDLLHLYLQ

-397 DDSSGGKIQVMDTLE
+397 DDSSGGKIRVMDTLE

-483 TSKVSNMLLELNLH
+483 TSKASNMLLELNLH

-506 LFAPSLSKDY
+506 LFAPSPLKDY

-579 KDKNPYVLEER
+579 KDKNPYTLEER

-604 ERLDTLVALKKI
+604 ERLDTLVVLKKI
-616 QAFYLKEKERFNTK
+616 QAFYLKEKERFNAK

-645 GIVFKGRI
+645 GVVFKGRI
-653 DRIDKTADNEMIL
+653 DRIDKTADNEIIL
-666 LDYKFKNDL
+666 LDYKFKSDL
-675 KLDNMSKTQRGGL
+675 KLDNMSKTQREGL
-688 SPIEIAQISTD
+688 SPKEIAQISPD
-699 YQMAIEIAQISTDY
+699 YQMT
-713 QMAIY
+713 IY

-737 LRKGELLEEDEL
+737 LRKGELLEEEEL
-749 ILQAKMDHLEFSLI
+749 TLQAKMDHLEFSLI

-772 EKTSEAK
+772 EKTLEAK

>member
-1 MNLEKLFLEKTPL
+1 MNLEKLFLEKSPL

-32 GFLPN
+32 GFLPS

-52 NKKKIPNSARLILM
+52 NQKKIPKNARQILM

-73 AKEKKSIL
+73 AKEKKSVL

-118 SSKDIYLDYEKH
+118 SFKDIYLDYEKH

-143 KLEGLGFYDKIMQE
+143 KLEELGFYDKIMQK
-157 KPAILKEF
+157 KPTILKEF
-165 FEHFSSIEWHLDG
+165 FEYFSSIEWHLDG

-187 LLEAAELVP
+187 LLEVAELVP

-233 LSQTPKRQKIEPKLY
+233 LSQTFNDQKIEPKLY

-256 SALVLQ
+256 GALVLQ
-262 TIEEYLQKDNDPNK
+262 TIEEYLQENNDPNK

-290 KLLDKNNNLNFAM
+290 KLLDRNNNLNFAM

-311 YYTELVKILENLE
+311 YYTELVKILEDLE
-324 TSGFD
+324 TSD
-329 LSTSP
+329 CNLSGSA
-334 LLDLENLTLALLEQQ
+334 LLDLENLTLPLLEQQ

-397 DDSSGGKIQVMDTLE
+397 DDSSGGKIRVMDTLE

-417 FDKIVI
+417 FDKIV
-423 VDFNET
+423 VADFNET

-472 KEITLSYIESE
+472 KEVALSYIESE
-483 TSKVSNMLLELNLH
+483 TSKASNMLLELDLH
-497 IEPIKDAYT
+497 TEPIKDAYT
-506 LFAPSLSKDY
+506 LFETSPIKEY

-546 YYHYMKRFKES
+546 YYHYMKRFKET
-557 PKDESNSAVGSLLH
+557 PKDENNSTVGSLLH

-579 KDKNPYVLEER
+579 KDKTPHALEER
-590 LIWLLETRENITPK
+590 LIQLLETRENVTPK

-616 QAFYLKEKERFNTK
+616 QAFYLKEKERFNAE
-630 IKILD
+630 IIILD

-645 GIVFKGRI
+645 GVAFKGRI
-653 DRIDKTADNEMIL
+653 DRIDKTADNEIIL
-666 LDYKFKNDL
+666 LDYKFKSDL

-699 YQMAIEIAQISTDY
+699 YQMAI
-713 QMAIY
+713 Y
-718 AFALKNLGYKEP
+718 AFALKNLGYKDP

-737 LRKGELLEEDEL
+737 LRKGELLEEYEL
-749 ILQAKMDHLEFSLI
+749 ILQAKMNHLEFSLI

-772 EKTSEAK
+772 EKTLEVK

>member
-52 NKKKIPNSARLILM
+52 NKKKIPNSARQILM

-157 KPAILKEF
+157 KPTILKEF

-233 LSQTPKRQKIEPKLY
+233 LSQTFNDQKIEPKLY

-256 SALVLQ
+256 GALVLQ

-311 YYTELVKILENLE
+311 YYTELVKILEDLE
-324 TSGFD
+324 TSGFN
-329 LSTSP
+329 LSASP

-397 DDSSGGKIQVMDTLE
+397 DDSSGGKIRVMDTLE

-506 LFAPSLSKDY
+506 LFAPSPLKDY

-546 YYHYMKRFKES
+546 YYHYIKRFKES
-557 PKDESNSAVGSLLH
+557 PKDENNSAVGSLLH

-579 KDKNPYVLEER
+579 KDKNPYALEER

-604 ERLDTLVALKKI
+604 ERLDTLIALKKI
-616 QAFYLKEKERFNTK
+616 QAFYLKEKERFKAK

-635 LEKSFETIIQ
+635 LEKSFETTIQ
-645 GIVFKGRI
+645 GVAFKGRI
-653 DRIDKTADNEMIL
+653 DRIDKTADNEIIL
-666 LDYKFKNDL
+666 LDYKFK
-675 KLDNMSKTQRGGL
+675 RGL
-688 SPIEIAQISTD
+688 SPIE
-699 YQMAIEIAQISTDY
+699 AQISTDY

-718 AFALKNLGYKEP
+718 AFALKNLGYKGP

-737 LRKGELLEEDEL
+737 LRKGELVEEEP

-772 EKTSEAK
+772 EKTLEVK

>member
-143 KLEGLGFYDKIMQE
+143 KLERLGFYDKIMQE

-233 LSQTPKRQKIEPKLY
+233 LSQTFNDQKIEPKLY
-248 ANSSYLKQ
+248 VNSSYLKQ

-311 YYTELVKILENLE
+311 YYTELVKILEDLQ
-324 TSGFD
+324 TSGFN
-329 LSTSP
+329 LSESA
-334 LLDLENLTLALLEQQ
+334 LLDLENITLPLLEQQ

-355 PLKEAHSQIMHQYH
+355 PLKEVHSQIMHQYH

-375 KNYSLKDLLHLYLQ
+375 QNYSLKDLLHLYLQ

-397 DDSSGGKIQVMDTLE
+397 DDSSGGKIRVMDTLE

-483 TSKVSNMLLELNLH
+483 TSKASNMLLELDLH

-506 LFAPSLSKDY
+506 LFAPSPLKDY

-579 KDKNPYVLEER
+579 KDKNPYALEER

-604 ERLDTLVALKKI
+604 ERLDTLIALKKI
-616 QAFYLKEKERFNTK
+616 QAFYTKEKERFKAK

-645 GIVFKGRI
+645 GVVFKGRI
-653 DRIDKTADNEMIL
+653 DRIDKTADNEIIL
-666 LDYKFKNDL
+666 LDYKFKSDL
-675 KLDNMSKTQRGGL
+675 KLDNMSEKQRKSL

-699 YQMAIEIAQISTDY
+699 YQMAIY
-713 QMAIY
+713 V
-718 AFALKNLGYKEP
+718 FALKNLGYKGP

-737 LRKGELLEEDEL
+737 LRKGELVEEDEL
-749 ILQAKMDHLEFSLI
+749 TLQAKMDHLEFSLI

-772 EKTSEAK
+772 EKTLEAK

>member
-32 GFLPN
+32 GFLPG
-37 AMSMGSFF
+37 AMSMGNFF

-52 NKKKIPNSARLILM
+52 NKKKIPNSVHQILM

-108 SSACIKLNEL
+108 SSACIKINEL
-118 SSKDIYLDYEKH
+118 SFKDIYLDYEKH

-143 KLEGLGFYDKIMQE
+143 KLEELGFYDKIMQE

-187 LLEAAELVP
+187 LLEVAELVP

-311 YYTELVKILENLE
+311 YYTELVKILEDLQTSDCNLSE
-324 TSGFD
+324 SA
-329 LSTSP
+329 
-334 LLDLENLTLALLEQQ
+334 LLDLENITLPLLEQQ

-397 DDSSGGKIQVMDTLE
+397 DDSSGGKIRVMDTLE

-417 FDKIVI
+417 FDKVVI

-483 TSKVSNMLLELNLH
+483 TSKASNMLLELNLH

-506 LFAPSLSKDY
+506 LFAPSPLKDY

-531 SASSLNAFLTCKRRF
+531 STSSLNAFLTCKRRF

-557 PKDESNSAVGSLLH
+557 PKDENNSAVGSLLH

-590 LIWLLETRENITPK
+590 LIWLLETRKNITPK

-616 QAFYLKEKERFNTK
+616 QAFYLKEKERFNAK

-645 GIVFKGRI
+645 GVAFKGRI
-653 DRIDKTADNEMIL
+653 DRIDKTADNEIIL

-675 KLDNMSKTQRGGL
+675 KLDNMSEKQRKSL
-688 SPIEIAQISTD
+688 SP
-699 YQMAIEIAQISTDY
+699 IEIAQISTDY

-718 AFALKNLGYKEP
+718 AFALKNLGYREP

-737 LRKGELLEEDEL
+737 LRKGELVEDV
-749 ILQAKMDHLEFSLI
+749 LQAKMDHLEFSLI

-772 EKTSEAK
+772 EKTLEAK

>member
-1 MNLEKLFLEKTPL
+1 MNLEKLFSQKNPL

-52 NKKKIPNSARLILM
+52 NKKKIPNNARLILM

-143 KLEGLGFYDKIMQE
+143 KLEELGFYDKIMQE

-233 LSQTPKRQKIEPKLY
+233 LSQTFNDQKIEPKLY

-311 YYTELVKILENLE
+311 YYTELIKILGDLE
-324 TSGFD
+324 TSGF
-329 LSTSP
+329 SVNASP

-397 DDSSGGKIQVMDTLE
+397 DDSSGGKIRVMDTLE

-472 KEITLSYIESE
+472 KEMVLSYIESE
-483 TSKVSNMLLELNLH
+483 TSKASNMLLELNLH

-506 LFAPSLSKDY
+506 LFAPSPLKDY

-546 YYHYMKRFKES
+546 YYHYIKRFKES
-557 PKDESNSAVGSLLH
+557 PKDESNSTVGSLLH

-579 KDKNPYVLEER
+579 KDKNPYALEER
-590 LIWLLETRENITPK
+590 LIQLLETRGNITPK
-604 ERLDTLVALKKI
+604 ERLDTLIALKKI
-616 QAFYLKEKERFNTK
+616 QAFYVKEKERFHAK

-635 LEKSFETIIQ
+635 LEKSFETTIQ
-645 GIVFKGRI
+645 GVAFKGCI

-666 LDYKFKNDL
+666 LDYKFKSDL
-675 KLDNMSKTQRGGL
+675 KLDNMSEKQRGSL
-688 SPIEIAQISTD
+688 SPIEIAQIS
-699 YQMAIEIAQISTDY
+699 ADY

-718 AFALKNLGYKEP
+718 AFALKSLGYKGS

-737 LRKGELLEEDEL
+737 LRKGKLLEEEEP
-749 ILQAKMDHLEFSLI
+749 ILQAKMGYLKYSLI

-772 EKTSEAK
+772 EKTPEIK
-779 DCEYCSFK
+779 NCEYCSFK

>member
-1 MNLEKLFLEKTPL
+1 MNLEKLFSQKTPL

-37 AMSMGSFF
+37 AMSMGNFF

-52 NKKKIPNSARLILM
+52 NKKKIPKSVRLILM

-130 LEVLEMIYDRYIK
+130 LEVLEMIYERYIK
-143 KLEGLGFYDKIMQE
+143 KLEELGFYDKIMQE

-233 LSQTPKRQKIEPKLY
+233 LSQTFNDQKIEPKLY

-311 YYTELVKILENLE
+311 YYTELVKILEDLQTSDCNLSE
-324 TSGFD
+324 SA
-329 LSTSP
+329 
-334 LLDLENLTLALLEQQ
+334 LLDLENLTLPLLEQQ

-397 DDSSGGKIQVMDTLE
+397 DDSSGGKIRVMDTLE

-417 FDKIVI
+417 FDKVVI

-472 KEITLSYIESE
+472 KEVVLSYIESE
-483 TSKVSNMLLELNLH
+483 TSKVSNMLLELDLH
-497 IEPIKDAYT
+497 IAPIKDAYT
-506 LFAPSLSKDY
+506 LFAPNPLKDY

-546 YYHYMKRFKES
+546 YYHYIKHFKES

-579 KDKNPYVLEER
+579 KDKNPYALEER

-604 ERLDTLVALKKI
+604 ERLDTLIALKKI
-616 QAFYLKEKERFNTK
+616 QAFYLKEKERFNAK

-645 GIVFKGRI
+645 GVIFKGRI
-653 DRIDKTADNEMIL
+653 DRIDKTADNEIIL
-666 LDYKFKNDL
+666 LDYKFKSDL
-675 KLDNMSKTQRGGL
+675 KLDNMSKTQRRGL
-688 SPIEIAQISTD
+688 SPIEIAQIST
-699 YQMAIEIAQISTDY
+699 EIAQISTDY

-718 AFALKNLGYKEP
+718 AFALKNLGYKGP

-737 LRKGELLEEDEL
+737 LRKGELVEEDEL
-749 ILQAKMDHLEFSLI
+749 TLQAKMDHLEFSLI

-772 EKTSEAK
+772 EKTLEVK

>member
-37 AMSMGSFF
+37 AMSMGNFF

-52 NKKKIPNSARLILM
+52 NKKKIPKNARQILM
-66 IDTIKAI
+66 VDTIKAI

-118 SSKDIYLDYEKH
+118 SFKDIYLDYEKH
-130 LEVLEMIYDRYIK
+130 LEVLEMIYDRYVK
-143 KLEGLGFYDKIMQE
+143 KLEELGFYDKIMQE
-157 KPAILKEF
+157 KPTILKEF

-187 LLEAAELVP
+187 LLEVAELVP

-233 LSQTPKRQKIEPKLY
+233 LSQTFNDQKIEPKLY

-256 SALVLQ
+256 GALVLQ

-397 DDSSGGKIQVMDTLE
+397 DDSSGGKIRVMDTLE

-546 YYHYMKRFKES
+546 YYHYMKCFKES
-557 PKDESNSAVGSLLH
+557 PKDKSNSAVGSLLH

-579 KDKNPYVLEER
+579 KDKNPYALEER
-590 LIWLLETRENITPK
+590 LIQLLETRENITPK
-604 ERLDTLVALKKI
+604 ERLDTLIALKKI
-616 QAFYLKEKERFNTK
+616 QAFYLKEKERFKAK

-635 LEKSFETIIQ
+635 LEKSFETTIQ
-645 GIVFKGRI
+645 GVAFKGRI
-653 DRIDKTADNEMIL
+653 DRIDKTADNEVIL
-666 LDYKFKNDL
+666 LDYKFKSDL
-675 KLDNMSKTQRGGL
+675 RLDNMSKTQRGGL

-699 YQMAIEIAQISTDY
+699 YQMV
-713 QMAIY
+713 IY
-718 AFALKNLGYKEP
+718 TFALKNLGYKGP

-737 LRKGELLEEDEL
+737 LRKGGLLEEDEL

-772 EKTSEAK
+772 EKTLEAK

>member
-37 AMSMGSFF
+37 AMSMGNFF

-52 NKKKIPNSARLILM
+52 NKKKIPNSTRLILM

-118 SSKDIYLDYEKH
+118 SFKDIYLDYEKH
-130 LEVLEMIYDRYIK
+130 LEVLEMIYDRYVK
-143 KLEGLGFYDKIMQE
+143 KLEELGFYDKIMQK
-157 KPAILKEF
+157 KPTILKEF

-187 LLEAAELVP
+187 LLEVAELVP

-233 LSQTPKRQKIEPKLY
+233 LSQTFNDQKIEPKLY

-256 SALVLQ
+256 GALVLQ

-290 KLLDKNNNLNFAM
+290 KLLDQNNNLNFAM

-311 YYTELVKILENLE
+311 YYTELVKILEDLQTSDFNL
-324 TSGFD
+324 SG
-329 LSTSP
+329 SA
-334 LLDLENLTLALLEQQ
+334 LLDLENITLPLLEQQ

-355 PLKEAHSQIMHQYH
+355 PLKEVHSQIMHQYH
-369 LLKDTL
+369 LLKNTL

-397 DDSSGGKIQVMDTLE
+397 DDSSGGKIRVMDTLE

-483 TSKVSNMLLELNLH
+483 TSKASNMLLELDLH

-506 LFAPSLSKDY
+506 LFAPSPLKDY

-579 KDKNPYVLEER
+579 KDKNPYALEER

-604 ERLDTLVALKKI
+604 ERLDTLIALKKI
-616 QAFYLKEKERFNTK
+616 QAFYTKEKERFKAK

-645 GIVFKGRI
+645 GVIFKGRI

-675 KLDNMSKTQRGGL
+675 KLDNMSKTQREGL

-699 YQMAIEIAQISTDY
+699 YQMAI
-713 QMAIY
+713 Y
-718 AFALKNLGYKEP
+718 ACALKNLGYKGP

-749 ILQAKMDHLEFSLI
+749 TLQAKMDHLEFSLI

-772 EKTSEAK
+772 EKTLEVK

>member
-52 NKKKIPNSARLILM
+52 NKKKIPKNARQILM

-118 SSKDIYLDYEKH
+118 SFKDIYLDYEKH

-165 FEHFSSIEWHLDG
+165 FEHFFSIEWYLDG

-187 LLEAAELVP
+187 LLEVAELVP

-233 LSQTPKRQKIEPKLY
+233 LSQTFNDQKIEPKLY

-311 YYTELVKILENLE
+311 YYTELVKILEDLQ

-329 LSTSP
+329 LSASP
-334 LLDLENLTLALLEQQ
+334 LLDLENLTLPLLEQQ

-355 PLKEAHSQIMHQYH
+355 PLKEVHSQIMHQYH
-369 LLKDTL
+369 LLKDML
-375 KNYSLKDLLHLYLQ
+375 QNYSLKDLLHLYLQ

-397 DDSSGGKIQVMDTLE
+397 DDSSGGKIRVMDTLE

-472 KEITLSYIESE
+472 KEITLSYVESE
-483 TSKVSNMLLELNLH
+483 TSKASNMLLELDLH

-557 PKDESNSAVGSLLH
+557 PKDENNSAVGSLLH

-616 QAFYLKEKERFNTK
+616 QAFYLKEKERFNAK

-645 GIVFKGRI
+645 GVAFKGRI
-653 DRIDKTADNEMIL
+653 DRIDKTADNEIIL

-699 YQMAIEIAQISTDY
+699 YQMAI
-713 QMAIY
+713 Y
-718 AFALKNLGYKEP
+718 AFALKNLGYKGS

-737 LRKGELLEEDEL
+737 LRKGELLEEEEL
-749 ILQAKMDHLEFSLI
+749 TLQAKMDHLEFSLI

-772 EKTSEAK
+772 EKTLEAK

>member
-1 MNLEKLFLEKTPL
+1 MKLEKLFLEKTPL

-32 GFLPN
+32 GFLPS

-52 NKKKIPNSARLILM
+52 NKKKIPKNARQILM

-118 SSKDIYLDYEKH
+118 SFKDIYLDYEKH
-130 LEVLEMIYDRYIK
+130 LEVLEMIYDRYVK
-143 KLEGLGFYDKIMQE
+143 KLEELGFYDKIMQK
-157 KPAILKEF
+157 KPTILKEF

-187 LLEAAELVP
+187 LLEVAKLVP

-233 LSQTPKRQKIEPKLY
+233 LSQTFNDQKIEPKLY

-256 SALVLQ
+256 GALVLQ

-290 KLLDKNNNLNFAM
+290 KLLDQNNNLNFAM

-311 YYTELVKILENLE
+311 YYTELVKILEDLE

-329 LSTSP
+329 LSASP
-334 LLDLENLTLALLEQQ
+334 LLDLESLTLALLEQQ
-349 SSKEKA
+349 SSKEKV
-355 PLKEAHSQIMHQYH
+355 PLKEVHSQIMHQYH
-369 LLKDTL
+369 LLKNTL

-397 DDSSGGKIQVMDTLE
+397 DDSSGGKIRVMDTLE

-483 TSKVSNMLLELNLH
+483 TSKASNMLLELNLN
-497 IEPIKDAYT
+497 IAPIKDAYT
-506 LFAPSLSKDY
+506 LFAPTPLKDY

-590 LIWLLETRENITPK
+590 LIQLLEKKENITPK

-616 QAFYLKEKERFNTK
+616 QAFYTKEKERFKAK

-645 GIVFKGRI
+645 GVVFKGRI
-653 DRIDKTADNEMIL
+653 DRIDKTADNEIIL

-675 KLDNMSKTQRGGL
+675 KLDNMSKTQREGL
-688 SPIEIAQISTD
+688 SP
-699 YQMAIEIAQISTDY
+699 IEIAQISTDY

-718 AFALKNLGYKEP
+718 AFALKNLGYKGP

-749 ILQAKMDHLEFSLI
+749 TLQAKMDHLEFSLI

-772 EKTSEAK
+772 EKTLEVK

>member
-1 MNLEKLFLEKTPL
+1 MNLEKLFSQKTPL

-130 LEVLEMIYDRYIK
+130 LEVLEMIYKHYIK

-187 LLEAAELVP
+187 LLEVAELVP

-233 LSQTPKRQKIEPKLY
+233 LSQTFNDQKIEPKLY

-311 YYTELVKILENLE
+311 YYTELVKILEDLE

-329 LSTSP
+329 LSASP
-334 LLDLENLTLALLEQQ
+334 LLDLENLTLTLLEQQ

-375 KNYSLKDLLHLYLQ
+375 KNYSLKDLLYLYLQ

-397 DDSSGGKIQVMDTLE
+397 DDSRGGKIRVMDTLE

-472 KEITLSYIESE
+472 KEMVLSYIESE
-483 TSKVSNMLLELNLH
+483 TSKVSKMLLELDLP

-506 LFAPSLSKDY
+506 LFAPSPLKDY
-516 QEEEIKAAIPKDFSF
+516 QEEEIKTAIPKDFSF

-546 YYHYMKRFKES
+546 YYHYIKRFKES

-579 KDKNPYVLEER
+579 KDKNPYALEER
-590 LIWLLETRENITPK
+590 LVQLLKTRENITPK
-604 ERLDTLVALKKI
+604 ERLDTLIALKKI
-616 QAFYLKEKERFNTK
+616 QAFYVKEKERFKAK

-635 LEKSFETIIQ
+635 LEKSFETTIQ
-645 GIVFKGRI
+645 GVAFKGRI

-666 LDYKFKNDL
+666 LDYKFKSEL

-688 SPIEIAQISTD
+688 SP
-699 YQMAIEIAQISTDY
+699 IEIAQISTDY

-737 LRKGELLEEDEL
+737 LRKGELLEEEEEP
-749 ILQAKMDHLEFSLI
+749 ILQAKMHYLESSLI
-763 PKLKQEIDF
+763 PKLKQEMVF
-772 EKTSEAK
+772 EKTLEVK

>member
-1 MNLEKLFLEKTPL
+1 MKLEKLFLEKTPL

-37 AMSMGSFF
+37 AMSMGNFF

-52 NKKKIPNSARLILM
+52 NKKKIPKSVRQILM

-118 SSKDIYLDYEKH
+118 SFKDIYLDYEKH
-130 LEVLEMIYDRYIK
+130 LEVLEMIYDRYVK
-143 KLEGLGFYDKIMQE
+143 KLEELGFYDKIMQK
-157 KPAILKEF
+157 KPTILKEF

-187 LLEAAELVP
+187 LLEVAELVP

-233 LSQTPKRQKIEPKLY
+233 LSQTFNDQKIEPKLY

-256 SALVLQ
+256 GALVLQ

-290 KLLDKNNNLNFAM
+290 KLLDQNNNLNFAM

-311 YYTELVKILENLE
+311 YYTELVKILEDLQ

-329 LSTSP
+329 LSASP
-334 LLDLENLTLALLEQQ
+334 LLDLESLTLALLEQQ

-397 DDSSGGKIQVMDTLE
+397 DDSSGGKIRVMDTLE

-417 FDKIVI
+417 FDKVVI

-483 TSKVSNMLLELNLH
+483 TLKASNMLLELDLH

-506 LFAPSLSKDY
+506 LFAPSPLKDY
-516 QEEEIKAAIPKDFSF
+516 QEEEIKATIPKDFSF

-557 PKDESNSAVGSLLH
+557 PKDENNSAVGSLLH

-616 QAFYLKEKERFNTK
+616 QAFYLKEKERFNAK

-645 GIVFKGRI
+645 GVTFKGRI
-653 DRIDKTADNEMIL
+653 DRIDKTADNEIIL
-666 LDYKFKNDL
+666 LDYKFKSDL
-675 KLDNMSKTQRGGL
+675 KLDNMSKTQREGL
-688 SPIEIAQISTD
+688 SP
-699 YQMAIEIAQISTDY
+699 IEIAQISTDY

-718 AFALKNLGYKEP
+718 AFALKNLGYKGP

-737 LRKGELLEEDEL
+737 LRKGELLEEDDL
-749 ILQAKMDHLEFSLI
+749 TLQAKMDHLEFSLI

-772 EKTSEAK
+772 EKTLEAK

>member
-1 MNLEKLFLEKTPL
+1 MNLEKLFLEKAPL

-52 NKKKIPNSARLILM
+52 NQKKIPKSVRQILM

-73 AKEKKSIL
+73 AKEKKSVL

-118 SSKDIYLDYEKH
+118 SFKDIYLDYEKH
-130 LEVLEMIYDRYIK
+130 LEVLEMIYDRYVK
-143 KLEGLGFYDKIMQE
+143 KLEELGFYDKIMQK
-157 KPAILKEF
+157 KPTILKEF

-187 LLEAAELVP
+187 LLEVAELMP

-233 LSQTPKRQKIEPKLY
+233 LSQTFNDQKIEPKLY

-262 TIEEYLQKDNDPNK
+262 TTEEYLQENNDPNK

-311 YYTELVKILENLE
+311 YYTELVKILEDLQTSDCNL
-324 TSGFD
+324 SG
-329 LSTSP
+329 SA
-334 LLDLENLTLALLEQQ
+334 LLDLENITLALLEQQ
-349 SSKEKA
+349 SSKEKV

-397 DDSSGGKIQVMDTLE
+397 DDSSGGKIRVMDTLE

-423 VDFNET
+423 ADFNET

-472 KEITLSYIESE
+472 KEVALSYIESE
-483 TSKVSNMLLELNLH
+483 TSKASSMLLELDLH

-506 LFAPSLSKDY
+506 LFETSPLKDY

-531 SASSLNAFLTCKRRF
+531 SASSLNAFLTCKHRF
-546 YYHYMKRFKES
+546 YYHYIKRFKET
-557 PKDESNSAVGSLLH
+557 PKDESNSAVGSLIH

-579 KDKNPYVLEER
+579 KDKDPHALEER

-616 QAFYLKEKERFNTK
+616 QAFYLKEKERFNAK

-645 GIVFKGRI
+645 GVAFKGRI
-653 DRIDKTADNEMIL
+653 DRIDKTADNEIIL
-666 LDYKFKNDL
+666 LDYKFKSDL
-675 KLDNMSKTQRGGL
+675 KLDNMSEKQKKSL

-699 YQMAIEIAQISTDY
+699 YQMAI
-713 QMAIY
+713 Y
-718 AFALKNLGYKEP
+718 ACALKNLGYKEP

-772 EKTSEAK
+772 EKTLEVK

>member
-52 NKKKIPNSARLILM
+52 NKKKIPNSARQILM

-130 LEVLEMIYDRYIK
+130 LEVLEMIYKRYIK
-143 KLEGLGFYDKIMQE
+143 KLEELGFYDKIMQE
-157 KPAILKEF
+157 KPTILKEF
-165 FEHFSSIEWHLDG
+165 FEHFFSIEWHLDG

-187 LLEAAELVP
+187 LLEVAKLVP
-196 ITLHLSCDKYNQKFL
+196 ITLHLSCDQYNQKFL

-233 LSQTPKRQKIEPKLY
+233 LSQTPKHQKIEPKLY

-311 YYTELVKILENLE
+311 YYTELVKILEDLE
-324 TSGFD
+324 TSSFD
-329 LSTSP
+329 LSASP

-355 PLKEAHSQIMHQYH
+355 PLKEVHSQIMHQYH

-397 DDSSGGKIQVMDTLE
+397 DDSSGGKIRVMDTLE

-472 KEITLSYIESE
+472 KEMALSYIESE
-483 TSKVSNMLLELNLH
+483 TSKVSNMLLELDLH

-506 LFAPSLSKDY
+506 LFESTPLKDY

-546 YYHYMKRFKES
+546 YYHYIKRFKES
-557 PKDESNSAVGSLLH
+557 RKDESNSAVGSLLH

-579 KDKNPYVLEER
+579 KDKNPYALEER
-590 LIWLLETRENITPK
+590 LIQLLGTRGNITPK
-604 ERLDTLVALKKI
+604 ERLDTLITLKKI
-616 QAFYLKEKERFNTK
+616 QAFYVKEKERFNAK

-635 LEKSFETIIQ
+635 LEKSFETTIQ
-645 GIVFKGRI
+645 GVAFKGRI
-653 DRIDKTADNEMIL
+653 DRIDKTADNEIIL
-666 LDYKFKNDL
+666 LDYKFKSDL
-675 KLDNMSKTQRGGL
+675 KLDNMSEKQRGSL
-688 SPIEIAQISTD
+688 SPIEIAQISAD
-699 YQMAIEIAQISTDY
+699 C

-718 AFALKNLGYKEP
+718 AFALKNLGYKWP

-737 LRKGELLEEDEL
+737 LRKGKLLEEEEP
-749 ILQAKMDHLEFSLI
+749 ILQAKMDYLKSSLI
-763 PKLKQEIDF
+763 PNLKQEIDF
-772 EKTSEAK
+772 EKTLEVK

>member
-1 MNLEKLFLEKTPL
+1 MNLEKLFLEKSPL

-32 GFLPN
+32 GFLPS

-52 NKKKIPNSARLILM
+52 NQKKIPKSVRQILM

-73 AKEKKSIL
+73 AKEKKSVL

-118 SSKDIYLDYEKH
+118 SFKDIYLDYEKH
-130 LEVLEMIYDRYIK
+130 LEVLEMIYDRYVK
-143 KLEGLGFYDKIMQE
+143 KLEELGFYDKIMQK
-157 KPAILKEF
+157 KPTILKEF

-187 LLEAAELVP
+187 LLEVAELVP

-233 LSQTPKRQKIEPKLY
+233 LSQTFNDQKIEPKLY

-256 SALVLQ
+256 GALVLQ
-262 TIEEYLQKDNDPNK
+262 TTEEYLQKDNDPNK

-290 KLLDKNNNLNFAM
+290 KLLDRNNNLNFAM

-311 YYTELVKILENLE
+311 YYTELVKILEDLQTSDCNL
-324 TSGFD
+324 SG
-329 LSTSP
+329 SA
-334 LLDLENLTLALLEQQ
+334 LLDLENITLALLEQQ

-397 DDSSGGKIQVMDTLE
+397 DDSSGGKIRVMDTLE

-417 FDKIVI
+417 FDKVVI
-423 VDFNET
+423 ADFNET

-472 KEITLSYIESE
+472 KEVALSYIESE
-483 TSKVSNMLLELNLH
+483 TSKVSNMLLELDLH

-506 LFAPSLSKDY
+506 LFETSPIKEY
-516 QEEEIKAAIPKDFSF
+516 QEEEIKAAIPKNFSF

-546 YYHYMKRFKES
+546 YYHYMKRFKET
-557 PKDESNSAVGSLLH
+557 PKDESNSTVGSLIH

-579 KDKNPYVLEER
+579 KDKTPHSLEER
-590 LIWLLETRENITPK
+590 LIQLLETRENVTLK

-616 QAFYLKEKERFNTK
+616 QAFYKKERERFNAEIT
-630 IKILD
+630 ILD

-645 GIVFKGRI
+645 GVIFKGRI
-653 DRIDKTADNEMIL
+653 DRIDKTTDNKIIL
-666 LDYKFKNDL
+666 LDYKFKSDL
-675 KLDNMSKTQRGGL
+675 KLDNMSEKQKKSL

-699 YQMAIEIAQISTDY
+699 YQMAI
-713 QMAIY
+713 Y
-718 AFALKNLGYKEP
+718 ARALKNLGYKEP

-772 EKTSEAK
+772 EKTLEVK